1 MSLSTRIVAGLFLAV
16 AAIVLAVFLTNR
28 RPAPPPPFALV
39 STAVTLPVD
48 AGSFPPGPHVDAI
61 AANCSACHSPSMIL
75 TQPPLTAD
83 QWRAEVKKMREVYK
97 ATVADED
104 VPLIVAY
111 LVDRSRRVAAQPH

>member
-1 MSLSTRIVAGLFLAV
+1 MSLPTRIVAGLLLAF

-28 RPAPPPPFALV
+28 RAAPPPLTLV

-61 AANCSACHSPSMIL
+61 AANCTACHSPSMVL

-97 ATVADED
+97 ATVAEED

-111 LVDRSRRVAAQPH
+111 LVDRSRKVAVQPH

>member
-1 MSLSTRIVAGLFLAV
+1 MPARRIAIAVVALLAV
-16 AAIVLAVFLTNR
+16 AAAVVLLGER
-28 RPAPPPPFALV
+28 RAAPPKPLTLV

-48 AGSFPPGPHVDAI
+48 AGSFPPGPHVDVI
-61 AANCSACHSPSMIL
+61 AANCAACHSPSMVL

-111 LVDRSRRVAAQPH
+111 LVDRSRRVAARPH